1 MVYHII
7 ISRNYNFKIRSN
19 MILVDIIR
27 NYFSVRTQY
36 IFQSRRICSKYV
48 SKYMQFFFNPKLHE
62 WNLNILDCGKNVTLL
77 FVILC
82 PFAWPF
88 LWLLKRLIIEAY
100 FLYRPSLT
108 VLVLPAVILRNWSS
122 ADWHYWKIVKS
133 IVIFFKINL
142 RPICNPK

>member
-1 MVYHII
+1 MFFQNSERLHHLLI
-7 ISRNYNFKIRSN
+7 
-19 MILVDIIR
+19 DIKR
-27 NYFSVRTQY
+27 NYFSVRTKY

-48 SKYMQFFFNPKLHE
+48 SICSFFFNPKLHE

-108 VLVLPAVILRNWSS
+108 VLVLPAQWYLGTDHLPTDITEKN
-122 ADWHYWKIVKS
+122 

-142 RPICNPK
+142 RPICNPKY